1 MGKDTIVVVDDDH
14 LVASFIAG
22 KLLPRLGYNALVAND
37 GKSALELIRRNNISL
52 MLLDLELPDMTGL
65 DLLRQINQDGY
76 QLPTIMIT
84 GHGSESV
91 AIEAFRLGVM
101 DYLSKPVDTSAL
113 IEALNRGLTQTR
125 LRREKEAL
133 TNQLKEQVSWLTAL
147 VRVGRTITSSLE
159 TDEVLRRIVA
169 AGVELTHAQE
179 GFLALLDESSN
190 RLYLR
195 AVKNI
200 DTQKTETMR
209 LAVDDSLVGAV
220 VRSGKPYRTFKN
232 PEEPRLKV
240 CTGYLVQS
248 LLHVPVISHGKV
260 IGVLSVDNPA
270 SAAPFDEDDESR
282 LLSLADYA
290 AVALENAQLYEQ
302 AQRELSERT
311 RAELALRESE
321 ERFSLAVQ
329 GANDGIWDWDLK
341 TNRIYY
347 SERWRIMLGL
357 AQEDIEGVPE
367 EWYSRVH
374 PEDLERLKLDIAA
387 HIAGTTPHLQNE
399 HRILHKDGNYRW
411 VLARGLAVRDQ
422 HGLAYRLAGSLTD
435 ITDRKNAEERLL
447 HDALHDT
454 LTGLPNRALFLDRLH
469 LAVERAKRHPEYQY
483 AVLFLD
489 LDRFKNVNDS
499 LGHMVGDELLVAV
512 ANMLKA
518 GLRSTDTV
526 ARLGGDEF
534 VILLEDPQGTE
545 GVIRVAQ
552 WINEQL
558 KNAFHL
564 TSHKVFI
571 TTSIGIVFSE
581 LNYNRAEDVLRDADI
596 AMYRA
601 KAQGR
606 ARYEVFEPSMRAKIS
621 ESLVLETEL
630 RQALGRDEFTLKY
643 QPIVSL
649 ADNRLTGFEALLRWK
664 HPQRGVLS
672 PAEFL
677 PVAEESGL
685 IIPIDRWVLQTACRQ
700 IKEWQ
705 EKYPL
710 DPPLAVSVNLTGKQI
725 AQPDFVEFVQQV
737 LDEIGLL
744 PQSLK
749 LEVTENDLME
759 NTKSTIQVFNR
770 LRALGVQIQVDDF
783 GIGYS
788 SLSYLSQFPVNALKI
803 DHSFINKM
811 MSDNNQLKIVQAIVL
826 LTQRLD
832 VVVVAEGVENEEQL
846 RQLRAMGCEF
856 GQGYYLSR
864 PLDPESTTHL
874 LEQVA
879 RRQGALEAVL

>member
-14 LVASFIAG
+14 QVASFIAG

-37 GKSALELIRRNNISL
+37 GKSALELIQRNNISL

-65 DLLRQINQDGY
+65 DLLRQLNQEGH

-101 DYLSKPVDTSAL
+101 DYLSKPIDTGAL

-125 LRREKEAL
+125 LRREKEQL
-133 TNQLKEQVSWLTAL
+133 TNQLKEQVSWLSAL
-147 VRVGRTITSSLE
+147 VRVGRTITSTLE

-200 DTQKTETMR
+200 DSQKSETMR

-220 VRSGKPYRTFKN
+220 VRTGKPYRTYQS
-232 PEEPRLKV
+232 PDEPRLKV

-270 SAAPFDEDDESR
+270 SAEPFDEDDETR

-290 AVALENAQLYEQ
+290 AVALENAQLYQQ
-302 AQRELSERT
+302 AQRELNERT

-321 ERFSLAVQ
+321 ERYSLAVQ
-329 GANDGIWDWDLK
+329 GANDGIWDWDLR
-341 TNRIYY
+341 TNQIYY
-347 SERWRIMLGL
+347 SERWKSILGL
-357 AQEDIEGVPE
+357 SQDDLQDSPE
-367 EWYSRVH
+367 EWYRRVH
-374 PEDLERLKLDIAA
+374 PADLERLKLDIAA
-387 HIAGTTPHLQNE
+387 HISGTTPHLENE

-411 VLARGLAVRDQ
+411 VLSRGLAVRDQ

-435 ITDRKNAEERLL
+435 ITERKIAEERLM

-454 LTGLPNRALFLDRLH
+454 LTGLPNRALFLDRLR
-469 LAVERAKRHPEYQY
+469 LAVERAKRRPDYQY

-499 LGHMVGDELLVAV
+499 LGHLVGDELLVAV
-512 ANMLKA
+512 AGMLRA

-534 VILLEDPQGTE
+534 VILLEDLQDRQN
-545 GVIRVAQ
+545 VVRVAE

-558 KNAFHL
+558 QDAFHL
-564 TSHKVFI
+564 TEHQVFI
-571 TTSIGIVFSE
+571 TTSIGIVHSS
-581 LNYNRAEDVLRDADI
+581 LNYSKPEDVLRDADI
-596 AMYRA
+596 AMYSA

-606 ARYEVFEPSMRAKIS
+606 ARYEIYDPSMHAQITANIA
-621 ESLVLETEL
+621 LETEL
-630 RQALGRDEFTLKY
+630 RQALGRGEFVLNF

-649 ADNRLTGFEALLRWK
+649 GDNHLTGFEALLRWK
-664 HPQRGVLS
+664 HPQRGMLPPS
-672 PAEFL
+672 DFL
-677 PVAEESGL
+677 HVAEESGL
-685 IIPIDRWVLQTACRQ
+685 MIPIDRWVLRSACQ
-700 IKEWQ
+700 YIKEWQ

-710 DPPLAVSVNLTGKQI
+710 VPPLAISVNITGKQVI
-725 AQPDFVEFVQQV
+725 QPDFVEFVQQV
-737 LDEIGLL
+737 LEEVGLS
-744 PQSLK
+744 PESLK
-749 LEVTENDLME
+749 LEVTENELME
-759 NTKSTIQVFNR
+759 NTTSTIQVFNR
-770 LRALGVQIQVDDF
+770 LRSLGVGIQVDDF

-803 DHSFINKM
+803 DQSFINQM
-811 MSDNNQLKIVQAIVL
+811 MSDSNQLKIVQAIVL
-826 LTQRLD
+826 LTQRPD

-856 GQGYYLSR
+856 GQGYYLSK
-864 PLDPESTTHL
+864 PLDPQRTAQL
-874 LEQVA
+874 LEEVF
-879 RRQGALEAVL
+879 RKQGVLEGVL